1 MLKRTTILTAVR
13 CLSDDGQDA
22 SVPMLTT
29 LALKSTSMEPSRTN
43 AKSDKRNDK
52 SIKRTNI
59 NDVLM
64 TYR

>member
-1 MLKRTTILTAVR
+1 MR

-22 SVPMLTT
+22 SVSMLTT